1 MTAISMTA
9 TRRFTLSRATPIL
22 LSALLLCACTS
33 LSNDPSRRTPGV
45 VFDDTVLENI
55 VEREIRK
62 SDPDYKGSHIVI
74 QSFNGVVL
82 IAGQVATETLRKNAT
97 VVTERI
103 NKVRKVHNELTVA
116 GPTSMVARSNDAWLT
131 TKVKTRLI
139 AAKTADGTKIKVL
152 TESNIVYLQGLV
164 TRAQA
169 DEAVNVAKEIF
180 GIQKIVKVFEYLD

>member
-1 MTAISMTA
+1 
-9 TRRFTLSRATPIL
+9 
-22 LSALLLCACTS
+22 
-33 LSNDPSRRTPGV
+33 